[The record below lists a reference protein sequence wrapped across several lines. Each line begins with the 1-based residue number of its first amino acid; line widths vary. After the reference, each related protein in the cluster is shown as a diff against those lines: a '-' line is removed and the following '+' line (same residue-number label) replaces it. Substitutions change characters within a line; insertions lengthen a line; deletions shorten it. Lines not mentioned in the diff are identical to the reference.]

1 MGTNRYN
8 SHGIRIAANGEIN
21 EMLKLNGNP
30 VLAWVSGDWL
40 KGPSAKGLKG
50 MYNNFPGE
58 AQLMFLFHN

>member
-1 MGTNRYN
+1 
-8 SHGIRIAANGEIN
+8 
-21 EMLKLNGNP
+21 MLKLNGNP